1 MSPQAKALKEHE
13 LARLEYLVEDG
24 YSQFERKLEK
34 ARKRS
39 DAKWEKRAQEKNGAL
54 QHTV

>member
-1 MSPQAKALKEHE
+1 MSPQAQALKERE

-24 YSQFERKLEK
+24 YDQFEKKLEK

-39 DAKWEKRAQEKNGAL
+39 DAKWEKQAQQNAL
-54 QHTV
+54 QQAI

>member
-1 MSPQAKALKEHE
+1 MSPQAQALKENE

-39 DAKWEKRAQEKNGAL
+39 DEKWEKRAQEKYGL
-54 QHTV
+54 QQTV

>member
-1 MSPQAKALKEHE
+1 MSPQAKALKEYE

-24 YSQFERKLEK
+24 YGRFKRKLEK

-39 DAKWEKRAQEKNGAL
+39 DAKWEKRAQQKNDGL
-54 QHTV
+54 QQTI